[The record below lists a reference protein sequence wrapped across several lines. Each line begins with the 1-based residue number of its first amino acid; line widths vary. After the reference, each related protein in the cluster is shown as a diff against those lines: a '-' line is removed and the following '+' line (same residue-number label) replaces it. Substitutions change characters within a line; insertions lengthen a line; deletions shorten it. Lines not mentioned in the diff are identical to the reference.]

1 MLIWSPFAT
10 AGQTPEFYVTGR
22 GSTMYITSPYNKYWD
37 AINNRVFISGCGG
50 HRYIQSW
57 FGYIPIPET
66 RRPDTMVVV
75 TAGVNKPEATGM

>member
-1 MLIWSPFAT
+1 
-10 AGQTPEFYVTGR
+10 
-22 GSTMYITSPYNKYWD
+22 MYITSPYNKYWD